1 MASSQAK
8 LENIPLDKIEISEQN
23 VRDLKDAQKDLDSLK
38 GSMDRRGLIHP
49 IVVFPKGNMFE
60 IVVGQ
65 RRYLAARELGW
76 KTIPALV
83 FEPMEIQEGKI
94 ISALENLQRKPL
106 SFTDECEMA
115 EFLYDHFGQD
125 HKRVEKELGIS
136 RIRVIT
142 LLRRRM
148 VPKAVSEMVDKKE
161 LSRKDALGAVTAA
174 YPNEN
179 KIVEVAKSLRKLT
192 KPERSRLV
200 QIAAEQP
207 ESTPSEWVEN
217 AKKPTMAVEYRIIL
231 LNKYATSL
239 EKAATDRGEDAEE
252 TARIAIID
260 WLESKGYA

>member
-1 MASSQAK
+1 
-8 LENIPLDKIEISEQN
+8 
-23 VRDLKDAQKDLDSLK
+23 
-38 GSMDRRGLIHP
+38 
-49 IVVFPKGNMFE
+49 
-60 IVVGQ
+60 
-65 RRYLAARELGW
+65 
-76 KTIPALV
+76 
-83 FEPMEIQEGKI
+83 
-94 ISALENLQRKPL
+94 
-106 SFTDECEMA
+106 
-115 EFLYDHFGQD
+115 
-125 HKRVEKELGIS
+125 
-136 RIRVIT
+136 
-142 LLRRRM
+142 
-148 VPKAVSEMVDKKE
+148 MVDKKE

-217 AKKPTMAVEYRIIL
+217 AKKPTKAVEYRIIL

>member
-1 MASSQAK
+1 
-8 LENIPLDKIEISEQN
+8 
-23 VRDLKDAQKDLDSLK
+23 
-38 GSMDRRGLIHP
+38 
-49 IVVFPKGNMFE
+49 
-60 IVVGQ
+60 
-65 RRYLAARELGW
+65 
-76 KTIPALV
+76 
-83 FEPMEIQEGKI
+83 
-94 ISALENLQRKPL
+94 
-106 SFTDECEMA
+106 MA

-136 RIRVIT
+136 RIRVTT

-179 KIVEVAKSLRKLT
+179 KIVEVAKALRKLT
-192 KPERSRLV
+192 KPERTRLV

-217 AKKPTMAVEYRIIL
+217 AKKPTKATEYRIIL
-231 LNKYATSL
+231 LNKYARSL